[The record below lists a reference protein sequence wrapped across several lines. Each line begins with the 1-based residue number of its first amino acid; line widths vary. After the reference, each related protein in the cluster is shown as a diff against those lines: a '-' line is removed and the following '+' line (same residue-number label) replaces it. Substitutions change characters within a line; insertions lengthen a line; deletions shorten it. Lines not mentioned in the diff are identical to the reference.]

1 MQGQNRQWLCPCS
14 HERQYGHKDGHGSW
28 SGHLHSPADAQQ
40 TSHDVGAA
48 VSQLHH
54 AAGSQ
59 GTNGFLGFAVLT
71 AQMKA
76 TYSSA
81 ERQPAPR
88 MGEWGETQLGM
99 WSPSHSIQLFTH
111 CTEVLDF
118 HATPHARLLP
128 YFKGNEIDPR
138 GQNVSPRHKP

>member
-1 MQGQNRQWLCPCS
+1 MGSSPLSPTQPKRAGALLAGQGQNRQWLCPCP

-71 AQMKA
+71 VQMKD

-88 MGEWGETQLGM
+88 MGGM
-99 WSPSHSIQLFTH
+99 GGDTAGYVVSFPQRPAVHSLH
-111 CTEVLDF
+111 RS
-118 HATPHARLLP
+118 A
-128 YFKGNEIDPR
+128 
-138 GQNVSPRHKP
+138 